1 MPETTAL
8 PASELTVGASV
19 PTGVP
24 IVCCGQPM
32 ELTILGTC
40 DDWECGTCHL
50 AVVVEEGTVD
60 LIAR

>member
-1 MPETTAL
+1 MTPDTITATDL
-8 PASELTVGASV
+8 RVGERV
-19 PTGVP
+19 PTGLP
-24 IVCCGQPM
+24 IHCCGQPM

-40 DDWECGTCHL
+40 DDWECSTCHL